1 MPDKKS
7 YGFQTRCIHGH
18 GHVSDGR
25 WRTARPVSVPIVQ
38 TSTFA
43 FESAEHGAAIF
54 AGENDGFLYT
64 RLGNPTQEAL
74 ECRLAALEGGEAA
87 LALASGMAACTTAV
101 LTLCG
106 SGDHV
111 VSGDTLYGGTH
122 QLFTHTL
129 PRLGVTV
136 TEVDATDPDNFERA
150 ITPATKLLYVETP
163 ANPTLVLTDL
173 PAVAAIGRRHGI
185 PLLVDNTFC
194 TPVLQRPLE
203 LGADIVLHSATKYI
217 GGHGD
222 AIAGILV
229 GSSEFITRARFETLR
244 DIGGCI
250 SPFNA
255 WLLIRG
261 LKTLAVRVR
270 QHGENAMT
278 VAKWLEKHPKVTRVI
293 YPGLPTHPQHELAK
307 RQGRL
312 RRPDQLPGRG
322 RPRRRPHGDEQRGA
336 VHPGGEPR
344 GRGHPH
350 RASRH
355 DDPQHLLGGGAAE
368 GGHRPGDGPALGGAR
383 GPRGCHR
390 GPRAGVRPDLSPRQ
404 RSTGAPASGLAASAT
419 WALSH
424 SRAMR
429 SRSSRLRARSKSFR
443 TSFSWTSSSM
453 ATW

>member
-307 RQGRL
+307 RQQAGFGGLISFLVAGGR
-312 RRPDQLPGRG
+312 DAGRTVMNSVELCTLAVSL
-322 RPRRRPHGDEQRGA
+322 GDVDTLIE
-336 VHPGGEPR
+336 HPATMTHSTYSEEELLKVGI
-344 GRGHPH
+344 
-350 RASRH
+350 
-355 DDPQHLLGGGAAE
+355 DPAM
-368 GGHRPGDGPALGGAR
+368 
-383 GPRGCHR
+383 
-390 GPRAGVRPDLSPRQ
+390 VRLSVGLEDPEDVIADLAQAFDRI
-404 RSTGAPASGLAASAT
+404 
-419 WALSH
+419 
-424 SRAMR
+424 
-429 SRSSRLRARSKSFR
+429 
-443 TSFSWTSSSM
+443 
-453 ATW
+453 

>member
-1 MPDKKS
+1 MSDQKS

-43 FESAEHGAAIF
+43 FDSAEHGAAIF

-106 SGDHV
+106 SGDHI

-129 PRLGVTV
+129 PRLGIAVS
-136 TEVDATDPDNFERA
+136 EVDATDPANFERA

-173 PAVAAIGRRHGI
+173 PAVAAIARRRGI

-203 LGADIVLHSATKYI
+203 MGADIVLHSATKYI

-270 QHGENAMT
+270 QHGENAMA
-278 VAKWLEKHPKVTRVI
+278 VAKWLEKHPKVTRVV
-293 YPGLPTHPQHELAK
+293 YPGLPSHPQHELAK
-307 RQGRL
+307 RQQSGFGGLISFLIAGGR
-312 RRPDQLPGRG
+312 DAGRTVMNSVELCTLAVSL
-322 RPRRRPHGDEQRGA
+322 GDVDTLIE
-336 VHPGGEPR
+336 HPATMTHSTYSEEDLLKVGI
-344 GRGHPH
+344 
-350 RASRH
+350 
-355 DDPQHLLGGGAAE
+355 DPAMVRLSVGLEDPEDVIADLAQAF
-368 GGHRPGDGPALGGAR
+368 AR
-383 GPRGCHR
+383 I
-390 GPRAGVRPDLSPRQ
+390 
-404 RSTGAPASGLAASAT
+404 
-419 WALSH
+419 
-424 SRAMR
+424 
-429 SRSSRLRARSKSFR
+429 
-443 TSFSWTSSSM
+443 
-453 ATW
+453 